1 MSDKPV
7 LLMIVERFPPD
18 IGGVARS
25 SFRTAV
31 ALTHLGW
38 DVHVLAWTKSLPPG
52 VLESTSPGQGPALQ
66 QMPDASTYT
75 GLKRLTL
82 HRLGLFSNMDL
93 SMQHTVNVLEWL
105 HSKNGYAATWGHYV
119 YPAGYMA
126 VVFAETEGI
135 PSTVSARGNDIDRL
149 MFPPGDFAR
158 LVWTLQRATAVS
170 CVSQELA
177 AKIEMLLGK
186 RIDPVVVS
194 NVVDPNVFFPE
205 LSDSH
210 LGLRESLGIGRDEH
224 VLGFC
229 GELRHKK
236 GLPFILAALRES
248 QDVGPT
254 CLLVIGAVRPREQ
267 AQLATFAAEFPEVA
281 QRIVITG
288 HLEQQSEVA
297 KHFQIC
303 DVVLQP
309 SLWDGLPNAV
319 LEAMACGKIVVAS
332 DAGGIPEAIVHGKT
346 GYLIPKALL
355 HNLGKAVRE
364 VLCMPSAKKHAVET
378 AARDQILT
386 LFNNQQEAVQLS
398 RLLQRLSEGDSD
410 QSNRVL

>member
-38 DVHVLAWTKSLPPG
+38 DVHVLAWTKSLSPG
-52 VLESTSPGQGPALQ
+52 VLESSHPEQHPPFQG
-66 QMPDASTYT
+66 ASDPRSYADMN
-75 GLKRLTL
+75 RLTL

-93 SMQHTVNVLEWL
+93 SMQHTSNVLEWL
-105 HSKNGYAATWGHYV
+105 HNSTAYAATWGHYV

-126 VVFAETEGI
+126 VVFAETAGI

-158 LVWTLQRATAVS
+158 LMWTLQRATTVS
-170 CVSQELA
+170 CVSKELA
-177 AKIEMLLGK
+177 GKIEMLLGK

-194 NVVDPNVFFPE
+194 NVVDPETFLPE
-205 LSDSH
+205 GSGTQLA
-210 LGLRESLGIGRDEH
+210 LRETLGIGRDEH

-248 QDVGPT
+248 QRVGPT

-267 AQLATFAAEFPEVA
+267 AQLATFAVEFPEIA
-281 QRIVITG
+281 KRIVVTG
-288 HLEQQSEVA
+288 HLERQSDVA
-297 KHFQIC
+297 RHFQLC

-319 LEAMACGKIVVAS
+319 LEAMACGRIVVAS

-346 GYLIPKALL
+346 GFLIPKALL
-355 HNLGKAVRE
+355 NNLGKAVQD
-364 VLCMPSAKKHAVET
+364 VLCMPSVQRSRIET
-378 AARDQILT
+378 AARDHVLKH
-386 LFNNQQEAVQLS
+386 FNRQQEALQLS
-398 RLLQRLSEGDSD
+398 RLLKRLSRGE
-410 QSNRVL
+410 

>member
-38 DVHVLAWTKSLPPG
+38 DVHVLAWTKSLSPG
-52 VLESTSPGQGPALQ
+52 VLESSHPEQYPPFQEGSDSGSYAD
-66 QMPDASTYT
+66 MN
-75 GLKRLTL
+75 RLTL

-93 SMQHTVNVLEWL
+93 SMQHTSNVLEWL
-105 HSKNGYAATWGHYV
+105 HKSTGYAATWGHYV

-126 VVFAETEGI
+126 VVFAETAGI

-158 LVWTLQRATAVS
+158 LMWTLQRTTTVS
-170 CVSQELA
+170 CVSKELA
-177 AKIEMLLGK
+177 GKIEMLLGE
-186 RIDPVVVS
+186 RIDPLVVS
-194 NVVDPNVFFPE
+194 NVVDPEIFLPE
-205 LSDSH
+205 GSGTQLA
-210 LGLRESLGIGRDEH
+210 LRESLGIGRDEH

-248 QDVGPT
+248 QRVGPT

-267 AQLATFAAEFPEVA
+267 AQLATFAVEFPEIA
-281 QRIVITG
+281 KRIVVTG
-288 HLEQQSEVA
+288 HLERQSEVA
-297 KHFQIC
+297 RHFQLC

-346 GYLIPKALL
+346 GFLIPKALL
-355 HNLGKAVRE
+355 NNLGKAVQD
-364 VLCMPSAKKHAVET
+364 VLCMPSAQRSSIET
-378 AARDQILT
+378 AARDHVLT
-386 LFNNQQEAVQLS
+386 HFNRQQEALQLS
-398 RLLQRLSEGDSD
+398 RLLKRLSGGEQGQAKSV
-410 QSNRVL
+410 S

>member
-38 DVHVLAWTKSLPPG
+38 DVHVLAWTKSLAPG
-52 VLESTSPGQGPALQ
+52 VLESIHPGQDSAFQ
-66 QMPDASTYT
+66 QMPDSCNLA
-75 GLKRLTL
+75 GLNRLTL

-93 SMQHTVNVLEWL
+93 SMQHTTNVLEWL
-105 HSKNGYAATWGHYV
+105 HGSFGYSATWGHYV

-126 VVFAETEGI
+126 VVFAETEGL

-158 LVWTLQRATAVS
+158 LIWTLKRATTVS
-170 CVSQELA
+170 CVSKELA
-177 AKIEMLLGK
+177 SKIEMLLGD

-194 NVVDPNVFFPE
+194 NVVDPQVFFPE
-205 LSDSH
+205 NSDSQ
-210 LGLRESLGIGRDEH
+210 LALRESLGIGRDEH

-236 GLPFILAALRES
+236 GLPFILSALREA
-248 QDVGPT
+248 QRVGPT

-267 AQLATFAAEFPEVA
+267 AQLATFATEFPEIA
-281 QRIVITG
+281 QRIVVTG

-297 KHFQIC
+297 RHFQLC

-332 DAGGIPEAIVHGKT
+332 DAGGIPEVITHGKT

-355 HNLGKAVRE
+355 HNLGKAVQEIIGMSSEQRCAIE
-364 VLCMPSAKKHAVET
+364 A
-378 AARDQILT
+378 AARDQVLT
-386 LFNNQQEAVQLS
+386 QFNSEQEALQLK
-398 RLLQRLSEGDSD
+398 RLLQRLSDRDPD
-410 QSNRVL
+410 QNNRVS

>member
-38 DVHVLAWTKSLPPG
+38 DVHVLAWTKTLAPG
-52 VLESTSPGQGPALQ
+52 VLESTCPGED
-66 QMPDASTYT
+66 PDFQHSSDSSNFA

-93 SMQHTVNVLEWL
+93 SMQHTTNVLEWL
-105 HSKNGYAATWGHYV
+105 HSSVGYSATWGHYV

-158 LVWTLQRATAVS
+158 LMWTLQRATAVS
-170 CVSQELA
+170 CVSKELA
-177 AKIEMLLGK
+177 SKIEMLLGN

-194 NVVDPNVFFPE
+194 NVVDPEVFFPE
-205 LSDSH
+205 GRDSQ
-210 LGLRESLGIGRDEH
+210 LALCESLGIGRDEH

-248 QDVGPT
+248 QRVGPT

-267 AQLATFAAEFPEVA
+267 TQLATFAAEFPEIA
-281 QRIVITG
+281 KRIVITG

-297 KHFQIC
+297 RHFQLC

-355 HNLGKAVRE
+355 HNLGKAVQE
-364 VLCMPSAKKHAVET
+364 VLCMSSAQRCAVET
-378 AARDQILT
+378 AARDQVLT
-386 LFNNQQEAVQLS
+386 QFNSQQEALQLT
-398 RLLQRLSEGDSD
+398 RLLQRLSDGEPD
-410 QSNRVL
+410 QNNRIS